1 MEKGTRFRVKG
12 PLDWFDAER
21 GIEVGDTGTCME
33 NRSDIPWCQ
42 MDKPVRS
49 FRDEIIRDI
58 RKGYDAVLGEN
69 QLEPISTDT
78 PKLPRKSPKR
88 QETSIQAHKSQK
100 DKAPGDCAKILKYLG
115 DRATGRTCD
124 HVERVLRM
132 SHQTASARIR
142 DLSKAGK
149 IVDSGRREKTRTGRS
164 AICWKVVV

>member
-1 MEKGTRFRVKG
+1 MEKGTRFRVNG
-12 PLDWFDAER
+12 RLDALDIER
-21 GIEVGDTGTCME
+21 GITVGDTGTCME
-33 NRSDIPWCQ
+33 SHSTYTWCR
-42 MDKPVRS
+42 MDKPVIGLRGK
-49 FRDEIIRDI
+49 IPGIP
-58 RKGYDAVLGEN
+58 KGRAAVLRVN
-69 QLEPISTDT
+69 QLEPLPPEA

-88 QETSIQAHKSQK
+88 QETSIQAHKGQK

-115 DRATGRTCD
+115 DHATGRTCD

-164 AICWKVVV
+164 AICWKAVA